1 MDKEFVPYEQSLQ
14 LKELGFDRNCMA
26 YYFNGGKI
34 NNYFNKYYNNTKLVV
49 TQPYAFHC
57 TAPLWQ
63 QAFDWFRIRYNIN
76 PQIAFCEYSIQ
87 SCNGWSF
94 TITNPT
100 KRQNWIGKYKSY
112 EEAKLECLKFLITK
126 IKNELSTIN

>member
-1 MDKEFVPYEQSLQ
+1 MEKEFIPYEQALI
-14 LKELGFDRNCMA
+14 LKELGFDELCLARFDGGGFRMLPA
-26 YYFNGGKI
+26 Y
-34 NNYFNKYYNNTKLVV
+34 
-49 TQPYAFHC
+49 
-57 TAPLWQ
+57 APLKNSEIKEAWFCVAPLYQ

-126 IKNELSTIN
+126 ITNEESNI